1 MESTRRKVRRQASGK
16 SRRGVAS
23 KMAISDDDAG
33 TRYYDKV
40 YKPNKRSQARTI
52 GSISSKTKR
61 RGCEISTT
69 GTRKKPQIRRN
80 TVKNFFDT
88 NSSDKPLSSI
98 FRRKK
103 TSIRRKDTDGNLENQ
118 RTGSRRK
125 RKRIKEN
132 REQDETVRLQRRT
145 KYLIIKMKLEQNMID
160 AYSGEGWKGQS
171 REKIKPVRELQRA
184 KKQILKCKLGIRDAI
199 HQLHLLGSKGCIE
212 QSALAPDGSVFHEH
226 IICAK
231 CKLREAFP
239 DNDII
244 LCDGTCDCA
253 FHQKCL
259 DPPLATENIPPDDQG
274 WLCKFCECKLEIIE
288 AVNAH
293 LGTHFSTSSNWQD
306 VFKEAA
312 IENEENASLNPE
324 DDWPSDESDDDDY
337 DPERNEMSCSI
348 SGTGVKDDMADQAS
362 SSSSFLWT
370 CDEEANLQSRSL
382 LENDGCPEGGF
393 YQSKHRGKNSDK
405 NSLSKMIDNKSSD
418 GSTDL
423 EISHR
428 RQRRDVDYRKLH
440 DEMFGKDLVENEQ
453 VSEDEDWGPSRRRR
467 RLNESNTAGTLV
479 TLFGDDDEGSDAK
492 PAKSKKKLRRVPD
505 EKRTLFR
512 IPPDAVKVLRKVFAE
527 TELPPKDVKEN
538 LSKQLGIASE
548 KISKWFKNTRYMALK
563 IRREGGK
570 KQLQTYSSDNES
582 NAEAGSNHTTDLAA
596 SKAKASP
603 LSSDDEEAKLTKLSG
618 NGRTR
623 KNTKSFTISPTK
635 KKRCNRTAGARPTSI
650 NEVNPS
656 SFKKKPTTILKRE
669 PVTEDDIVPKYE
681 QLSSTKTELLYFA
694 EMERLCNL
702 QAKLEEMKKVL
713 VGIQKGK
720 SIMTKETKHAEQL
733 VYVPVAEVRV
743 KR

>member
-1 MESTRRKVRRQASGK
+1 MESTRKKVCRQVSGK
-16 SRRGVAS
+16 SRRDVAS
-23 KMAISDDDAG
+23 KMAISDDGGG

-40 YKPNKRSQARTI
+40 YKPNRRSQARTI
-52 GSISSKTKR
+52 GSIFSKKKR
-61 RGCEISTT
+61 RGCEIASN
-69 GTRKKPQIRRN
+69 GSRKNPQIRRKV
-80 TVKNFFDT
+80 VKNFFDT
-88 NSSDKPLSSI
+88 DSSDKPLSSLLKRSKSSV
-98 FRRKK
+98 RR
-103 TSIRRKDTDGNLENQ
+103 RDTDGNLANQ
-118 RTGSRRK
+118 KIARRRK
-125 RKRIKEN
+125 RNRIKDN

-145 KYLIIKMKLEQNMID
+145 KYLIIKMKLEQNLID
-160 AYSGEGWKGQS
+160 AYSREGWKGQS

-259 DPPLATENIPPDDQG
+259 DPPLATQNIPPDDQG
-274 WLCKFCECKLEIIE
+274 WFCKFCDCKMEIIE

-306 VFKEAA
+306 IFKEAA
-312 IENEENASLNPE
+312 TGPDENASLNPGDE
-324 DDWPSDESDDDDY
+324 WPSDESDDDDY

-348 SGTGVKDDMADQAS
+348 SGKGTKDGVADEAS
-362 SSSSFLWT
+362 SSSSFFWT
-370 CDEEANLQSRSL
+370 SDEDANLQSRNL
-382 LENDGCPEGGF
+382 LEHDGCPEGGF

-405 NSLSKMIDNKSSD
+405 INSSKMINNKSSD

-423 EISHR
+423 EIRSR
-428 RQRRDVDYRKLH
+428 CRQRRNVDYRKLH

-453 VSEDEDWGPSRRRR
+453 VSEDEDWGPCRQRR
-467 RLNESNTAGTLV
+467 RLNVSDAAGTLAA
-479 TLFGDDDEGSDAK
+479 LFGEEDKGSDGNPTK
-492 PAKSKKKLRRVPD
+492 PKKKLHRVPD

-512 IPPDAVKVLRKVFAE
+512 IPPDAVEILRKVFAE

-548 KISKWFKNTRYMALK
+548 KINKWFKNTRYMALK
-563 IRREGGK
+563 IRKEA
-570 KQLQTYSSDNES
+570 NES
-582 NAEAGSNHTTDLAA
+582 NAAAGSNRTTDLAA

-603 LSSDDEEAKLTKLSG
+603 LSSDNEEAKLTKFSG
-618 NGRTR
+618 NGRRR
-623 KNTKSFTISPTK
+623 KNVKSLTVSSSK
-635 KKRCNRTAGARPTSI
+635 KGRNRTAGAWPTSI
-650 NEVNPS
+650 NEVNTFSNSRS
-656 SFKKKPTTILKRE
+656 SYKKKSTTNLKRE
-669 PVTEDDIVPKYE
+669 PVIEDNIIPKYE
-681 QLSSTKTELLYFA
+681 QLNSTKTELLYSA

-713 VGIQKGK
+713 RGIQKGK
-720 SIMTKETKHAEQL
+720 STLTKETNHAEQL
-733 VYVPVAEVRV
+733 VVYVPVAEFRV

>member
-1 MESTRRKVRRQASGK
+1 MESTRRKVRRQVSGK
-16 SRRGVAS
+16 SRRDVAS
-23 KMAISDDDAG
+23 KMAISDDDGG
-33 TRYYDKV
+33 TIYYDKV

-52 GSISSKTKR
+52 GSIFSKKKR
-61 RGCEISTT
+61 RGEIASN
-69 GTRKKPQIRRN
+69 GSREKPQIHRKV
-80 TVKNFFDT
+80 VKKFFDT
-88 NSSDKPLSSI
+88 DSSDKPLSSL
-98 FRRKK
+98 FRRRK
-103 TSIRRKDTDGNLENQ
+103 SSVCRRDTDGNLANQ
-118 RTGSRRK
+118 KIGRRRK
-125 RKRIKEN
+125 RNRIKDN

-145 KYLIIKMKLEQNMID
+145 KYLIIKMKLEQNLID

-259 DPPLATENIPPDDQG
+259 DPPLATQNIPPDDQG
-274 WLCKFCECKLEIIE
+274 WFCKFCECKMEIIE

-306 VFKEAA
+306 VFTEAA
-312 IENEENASLNPE
+312 TEPDENASLNPE

-348 SGTGVKDDMADQAS
+348 SGKGTKDGMADEAS

-370 CDEEANLQSRSL
+370 SDEDANLQSRSL
-382 LENDGCPEGGF
+382 LEHDGCPEGGF

-405 NSLSKMIDNKSSD
+405 INPSKMINNKNSD

-423 EISHR
+423 EIRSRR

-453 VSEDEDWGPSRRRR
+453 VSEDEDWGPCRQRR
-467 RLNESNTAGTLV
+467 RLNESDAAGTLAA
-479 TLFGDDDEGSDAK
+479 LFGDEDKCSDGNPTK
-492 PAKSKKKLRRVPD
+492 PKKKLRRVPD

-512 IPPDAVKVLRKVFAE
+512 IPPDAVEILRKVFAE

-548 KISKWFKNTRYMALK
+548 KINKWFKNTRYMALK
-563 IRREGGK
+563 IRKEA
-570 KQLQTYSSDNES
+570 NES
-582 NAEAGSNHTTDLAA
+582 NAAAGSNRTTDLEA

-603 LSSDDEEAKLTKLSG
+603 LSSDNEEAKLTKFSG
-618 NGRTR
+618 NGRR
-623 KNTKSFTISPTK
+623 KMTVKSLTVSSTK
-635 KKRCNRTAGARPTSI
+635 KGCNRTAEARPTSI
-650 NEVNPS
+650 SEVTTLCNNRS
-656 SFKKKPTTILKRE
+656 SYKKKSTTNLKRE
-669 PVTEDDIVPKYE
+669 PVIEDNIIPKYE
-681 QLSSTKTELLYFA
+681 QLNSTKTELLYSA
-694 EMERLCNL
+694 EMERLCSL

-713 VGIQKGK
+713 RGIQKGK
-720 SIMTKETKHAEQL
+720 STVTKETNHAEQL
-733 VYVPVAEVRV
+733 VVYVPVAEIRV

>member
-1 MESTRRKVRRQASGK
+1 MESTRRKVRRQVSGK
-16 SRRGVAS
+16 TRRDVAS
-23 KMAISDDDAG
+23 KMAISADDGG

-40 YKPNKRSQARTI
+40 YNPNRRSQARTI
-52 GSISSKTKR
+52 GSILSKKKR
-61 RGCEISTT
+61 RGSEISNN
-69 GTRKKPQIRRN
+69 GSRKKPQIRRK
-80 TVKNFFDT
+80 VMQKFSDT
-88 NSSDKPLSSI
+88 DSSDKPLSSI
-98 FRRKK
+98 FRRRKSS
-103 TSIRRKDTDGNLENQ
+103 TSRRDTDGNLGNQ
-118 RTGSRRK
+118 KYARRRK
-125 RKRIKEN
+125 RNRMKEN

-145 KYLIIKMKLEQNMID
+145 KYLIIKMKLEQNLID
-160 AYSGEGWKGQS
+160 AYSGEGWNGQS
-171 REKIKPVRELQRA
+171 REKIKPERELQRA

-259 DPPLATENIPPDDQG
+259 DPPLATQNIPPDDQG
-274 WLCKFCECKLEIIE
+274 WFCKFCECKMEIIE

-306 VFKEAA
+306 VFEEAA
-312 IENEENASLNPE
+312 VEPDENASLNPE
-324 DDWPSDESDDDDY
+324 DEWPSDESDDDDY

-348 SGTGVKDDMADQAS
+348 NGMGTKDDKADEAS

-370 CDEEANLQSRSL
+370 SDEEANLQSRSL
-382 LENDGCPEGGF
+382 LENDGSPEGGF

-405 NSLSKMIDNKSSD
+405 INLSKMIDNKISD

-423 EISHR
+423 EIRSRR

-453 VSEDEDWGPSRRRR
+453 VSEDEDWGPCRQRR
-467 RLNESNTAGTLV
+467 RLNGSDIAGTLV
-479 TLFGDDDEGSDAK
+479 SLFGDEDKHSDGNPTK
-492 PAKSKKKLRRVPD
+492 PKKKLRRVPD

-512 IPPDAVKVLRKVFAE
+512 IPPDAVEVLRKVFAE

-563 IRREGGK
+563 IRKEA
-570 KQLQTYSSDNES
+570 NES
-582 NAEAGSNHTTDLAA
+582 NAAAGSNRTTDLAA
-596 SKAKASP
+596 SKAKASL
-603 LSSDDEEAKLTKLSG
+603 LSSDNEEAKLTKFSG
-618 NGRTR
+618 NGRRR
-623 KNTKSFTISPTK
+623 KNMESLTISPA
-635 KKRCNRTAGARPTSI
+635 KKRRRSRTAGARPTSI
-650 NEVNPS
+650 NEVNTLLNSPPR
-656 SFKKKPTTILKRE
+656 FKKKSTINLKRE
-669 PVTEDDIVPKYE
+669 QVVEDNIIPKYE
-681 QLSSTKTELLYFA
+681 QLNSTKIELLYSA
-694 EMERLCNL
+694 EMERLCSL

-713 VGIQKGK
+713 IGIHKGR
-720 SIMTKETKHAEQL
+720 STATKETNHAEQL
-733 VYVPVAEVRV
+733 VVYVPVAEVRV